1 MRGNIGEFEGSGP
14 PRPAQQIARIAA
26 LLGELEELS
35 YAATDVPLSLL
46 KQTRA
51 SIANARSVLKTCV
64 QVARSAA
71 TEVGRDGDPQP
82 DVDSDLLERMYRT
95 LGVGRR
101 PPER

>member
-1 MRGNIGEFEGSGP
+1 MSGNIGEFETSGP
-14 PRPAQQIARIAA
+14 PRPAQQIERIAA

-51 SIANARSVLKTCV
+51 SIENARCILKTCT
-64 QVARSAA
+64 QITRTAL
-71 TEVGRDGDPQP
+71 TEAGDPQP
-82 DVDSDLLERMYRT
+82 DIDHDMLERMYRT